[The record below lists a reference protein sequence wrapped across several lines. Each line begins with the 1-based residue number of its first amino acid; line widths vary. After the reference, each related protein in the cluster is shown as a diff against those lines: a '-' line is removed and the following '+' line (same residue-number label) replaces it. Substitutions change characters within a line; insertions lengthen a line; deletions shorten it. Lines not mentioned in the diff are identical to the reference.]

1 MVLLD
6 SPQKMQKIVRNGEN
20 AEKNTDET
28 DPDRRRDT
36 KPHTESTEMV
46 TNRDLQ
52 LHQRVGAKQ
61 LPSSK
66 QRKKK
71 SEIHG
76 KPIANDHKW
85 SRFMVDVP

>member
-6 SPQKMQKIVRNGEN
+6 PPRN
-20 AEKNTDET
+20 AENRSERGKCGKNQ
-28 DPDRRRDT
+28 RRNKPT
-36 KPHTESTEMV
+36 KPHTEGTEMV

-76 KPIANDHKW
+76 KPIANDHK
-85 SRFMVDVP
+85 

>member
-6 SPQKMQKIVRNGEN
+6 SPKKMLKIVRNGEN

-66 QRKKK
+66 QRKK
-71 SEIHG
+71 
-76 KPIANDHKW
+76 
-85 SRFMVDVP
+85 SRKFMENP